1 MKLERSLKL
10 LYYELILRLYLIQ
23 GWGYSSI
30 IQHLSNMC
38 ETLDLILIT
47 RENYVLSNDLSLNDV
62 LLHRE
67 RVLLSLNLPCSVNIC

>member
-10 LYYELILRLYLIQ
+10 LYYELISRLYLIQ

-30 IQHLSNMC
+30 KQHLSNMC

-47 RENYVLSNDLSLNDV
+47 RENYVLLNDLSLNDM

-67 RVLLSLNLPCSVNIC
+67 RVLLSLNLPCSVNI